1 VSETIRGTFEGY
13 TIKTG
18 NKKNGDTWTLYTVIV
33 DGKKYGYGFTAP
45 KAGVGEVVEFRAE
58 KNDKGYWDI
67 DDGSFKTT
75 GATAPVAAASA
86 AHAAQTAGNTVPY
99 SDPKQSSIETQSSIS
114 AAARIVAAQIN
125 AGAELDPA
133 QAVAALVRSFLNI
146 LHPTPKAPP
155 KPKPAAPPAED
166 DDTLPSY

>member
-18 NKKNGDTWTLYTVIV
+18 NKKNGDKWTLYTVIV

-45 KAGVGEVVEFRAE
+45 KAGVGEVVTFNAE

-67 DDGSFKTT
+67 EDGSFKTT
-75 GATAPVAAASA
+75 GATAPVAASNSA
-86 AHAAQTAGNTVPY
+86 PAAQAAGVATPY
-99 SDPKQSSIETQSSIS
+99 NDPKQSSIETQSSIS

-125 AGAELDPA
+125 AGAALDPA
-133 QAVAALVRSFLNI
+133 QAVATLVRSFLNI
-146 LHPTPKAPP
+146 LHPKAAP
-155 KPKPAAPPAED
+155 KPKPAAPVED
-166 DDTLPSY
+166 EFDDTLPPY